1 MADEKKT
8 KSKAP
13 RGKRARG
20 HLPTKKDIN
29 LAVIGEEHI
38 NALVAL
44 PSILLILLAAALFSK
59 FLVYDRMQEVSA
71 AWREV
76 SRLQSQLDA
85 GYEELADYAE
95 LAELYAH
102 YTFSGMTEE
111 EKERI
116 DRVEVLSLIDRLIL
130 PQAGVED
137 LAINGN
143 TMTLNMSGN
152 TLQEINLLVQKLEAD
167 PVVDFC
173 SVTTAVSKG
182 ENNAPVEYDE
192 NTIVTARVIVYLK
205 STSEIEAETAQEA
218 GSGVEAA

>member
-1 MADEKKT
+1 MAEKKT
-8 KSKAP
+8 KSTAA

-38 NALVAL
+38 NFLVAL

-59 FLVYDRMQEVSA
+59 FLVYDRLQEVA
-71 AWREV
+71 AAQREV
-76 SRLQSQLDA
+76 AELQEQLDA

-95 LAELYAH
+95 LEDLYAH
-102 YTFSGMTEE
+102 YTYSGMTEE
-111 EKERI
+111 EKERTG
-116 DRVEVLSLIDRLIL
+116 RVEVLALIDRLIL

-137 LAINGN
+137 LKITGN
-143 TMTLNMSGN
+143 QMTLNMSGN

-167 PVVDFC
+167 PLVDFC

-182 ENNAPVEYDE
+182 EYDVPVTYDE
-192 NTIVTARVIVYLK
+192 NTIVTARVVVYLK
-205 STSEIEAETAQEA
+205 SASEVEAE
-218 GSGVEAA
+218 

>member
-1 MADEKKT
+1 MAEDKKT

-20 HLPTKKDIN
+20 HMPTKKDIN
-29 LAVIGEEHI
+29 LAVIGEQHT
-38 NALVAL
+38 NVLVAL
-44 PSILLILLAAALFSK
+44 PAILLILLLATLFSK
-59 FLVYDRMQEVSA
+59 FLVYDRLQEVA
-71 AWREV
+71 AAQREV
-76 SRLQSQLDA
+76 AQLQDQLDA
-85 GYEELADYAE
+85 GYEELSDYAE

-111 EKERI
+111 ERERI

-167 PVVDFC
+167 PLVDFC
-173 SVTTAVSKG
+173 AVTTAVSK
-182 ENNAPVEYDE
+182 EEYELTEEYDE

-205 STSEIEAETAQEA
+205 SASEVQA
-218 GSGVEAA
+218 G

>member
-1 MADEKKT
+1 MAEKKT
-8 KSKAP
+8 KSTAA

-38 NALVAL
+38 NFLVAL

-59 FLVYDRMQEVSA
+59 FLVYDRLQEVA
-71 AWREV
+71 AAQREV
-76 SRLQSQLDA
+76 AELQEQLDA

-95 LAELYAH
+95 LEELYAH
-102 YTFSGMTEE
+102 YTYSGMTEE
-111 EKERI
+111 EKERTG
-116 DRVEVLSLIDRLIL
+116 RVEVLALIDRLIL

-137 LAINGN
+137 LKITGN
-143 TMTLNMSGN
+143 QMALNMSGN

-167 PVVDFC
+167 PLVDFC

-182 ENNAPVEYDE
+182 EYDVPVTYDE
-192 NTIVTARVIVYLK
+192 NTIVTARVVVYLK
-205 STSEIEAETAQEA
+205 SASEVEAE
-218 GSGVEAA
+218 

>member
-1 MADEKKT
+1 MADEKKK

-13 RGKRARG
+13 RGKRPRG

-29 LAVIGEEHI
+29 LAVIGEQHM
-38 NALVAL
+38 NVLVAL
-44 PSILLILLAAALFSK
+44 PAILLILLAAALFSK

-76 SRLQSQLDA
+76 SRLQDQLDA

-102 YTFSGMTEE
+102 YTFSGMTDE

-130 PQAGVED
+130 PQAGVEN
-137 LAINGN
+137 LTINGN
-143 TMTLNMSGN
+143 KMTLNMSGN

-182 ENNAPVEYDE
+182 ENNVPVEYDE

-205 STSEIEAETAQEA
+205 STSEIEAEAAQETA
-218 GSGVEAA
+218 SEVGAA